1 MWNEQPYRRGLFIV
15 ISGPSGSGKTSVVKA
30 LCEVDATLTHSIS
43 ATTRPPRP
51 NEIDGVN
58 YHFLSPPAFEKL
70 IQQGGFLEWTKYGD
84 HYYGTLKSMV
94 EPAIAGGRDV
104 VLEIDVHGAMQL
116 KALALK
122 GIFIFILPPSFA
134 LLEKRLRDRKTES
147 DRELQRRLLQARSE
161 IAYIKDYDYCVVNPD
176 NDVAQAVEQI
186 RHIIAAERCRINP
199 QLLELISREF
209 SRPI

>member
-1 MWNEQPYRRGLFIV
+1 
-15 ISGPSGSGKTSVVKA
+15 
-30 LCEVDATLTHSIS
+30 
-43 ATTRPPRP
+43 
-51 NEIDGVN
+51 
-58 YHFLSPPAFEKL
+58 
-70 IQQGGFLEWTKYGD
+70 
-84 HYYGTLKSMV
+84 MV
-94 EPAIAGGRDV
+94 EPTIAGGRDV

-122 GIFIFILPPSFA
+122 GIFIFILPPSFT

-147 DRELQRRLLQARSE
+147 DRELQRRLTQARSE

-176 NDVAQAVEQI
+176 NDVAQAVQQI
-186 RHIIAAERCRINP
+186 RHIISAERCRIHP

>member
-1 MWNEQPYRRGLFIV
+1 M
-15 ISGPSGSGKTSVVKA
+15 
-30 LCEVDATLTHSIS
+30 D
-43 ATTRPPRP
+43 
-51 NEIDGVN
+51 
-58 YHFLSPPAFEKL
+58 
-70 IQQGGFLEWTKYGD
+70 KYGD
-84 HYYGTLKSMV
+84 HYYGTLKSIV
-94 EPAIAGGRDV
+94 EPTIAGGRDV

-122 GIFIFILPPSFA
+122 GIFIFILPPSFT

-147 DRELQRRLLQARSE
+147 DRELQRRLTQARSE

-176 NDVAQAVEQI
+176 NDVAQAVQQI
-186 RHIIAAERCRINP
+186 RHIISAERCRIHP